1 MHVIEESIF
10 NKISFIGENKLNNNS
25 LPIND
30 CILEVNKRSLKQ
42 LLLAFLREKFLI
54 YHYRDDNLI
63 FELSRSNY
71 VICVSKVKL
80 ASLLRIT
87 EFDSLF
93 LIDKKTYLRQAIT
106 NPLKLLDIIKTELGH
121 SLKLKEW
128 DRFCKE
134 IANHLQNAL
143 LSQWK
148 KYSLMSLSVKNDKKH
163 HDFFKNFLNPPEN
176 LSDYSLQFEQSIF
189 NGHPYHP
196 CAKTKLGFTMEDT
209 LRYSPEFRSKI
220 DIFIA
225 AVDKKYVHIEAM
237 EAHSE
242 FKIWFAKTYP
252 KAWETWLLEL
262 KKNKL
267 NIADYI
273 PFPVHPWQLYYF
285 IFTVRAFTHYFRTK
299 IIILFDNVKIMASP
313 TLSFRTV
320 LPTEGANPAYIKL
333 PVAVQATSVFRTL
346 SALSTKNAP
355 KISRALKEILIREN
369 YFSRRL
375 DILSEL
381 YGLHLPFLQSN
392 ESKHF
397 SAIFR
402 ENVADYLQKNEV
414 AIVLAAFF
422 EKLPANN
429 NSLFIE
435 IMQLAGY
442 ANYQAALN
450 YFYNYTDLVLG
461 GYLDLYLQYGI
472 ALEGHQQNTF
482 AVFQNGC
489 IKRFIARD
497 VDGIEIH
504 PASLNSRGIYLDI
517 SADSPHL
524 KNNKRVVRNQLLHT
538 VYQLHLGELVLL
550 LANYFDRSETDFWNI
565 VKDVTKQRFYQLKN
579 QIDATTWDIEYHAIL
594 RADWPLK
601 ALLRMRLEKNY
612 LLDGLFSNIS
622 NPLAT

>member
-1 MHVIEESIF
+1 MSVVEDSVL
-10 NKISFIGENKLNNNS
+10 KKMDFIYEKTNS

-30 CILEVNKRSLKQ
+30 CVSEVNKRSLKQ

-54 YHYRDDNLI
+54 YHHRGDNLI

-71 VICVSKVKL
+71 LICVSKVKL

-93 LIDKKTYLRQAIT
+93 LIDKKTYLRQSIT
-106 NPLKLLDIIKTELGH
+106 NPMKLLDIIKTELKH
-121 SLKLKEW
+121 NLKMKEW

-148 KYSLMSLSVKNDKKH
+148 KYSLTSLNIKNDKKY

-209 LRYSPEFRSKI
+209 LRYSPEFRSKVEI
-220 DIFIA
+220 VIA
-225 AVDKKYVHIEAM
+225 AVDKKYVHVEAM
-237 EAHSE
+237 EAHIE
-242 FKIWFAKTYP
+242 FKAWFAQTYSS
-252 KAWETWLLEL
+252 AWEAWLLEL
-262 KKNKL
+262 KRNKL
-267 NIADYI
+267 SADDYI
-273 PFPVHPWQLYYF
+273 PFPVHPWQVYYF
-285 IFTVRAFTHYFRTK
+285 LFTVRAFTQYFKTR
-299 IIILFDNVKIMASP
+299 IIILFDDVKIVASP

-346 SALSTKNAP
+346 SAISTKNAP
-355 KISRALKEILIREN
+355 KISRTLRQILHKEN
-369 YFSRRL
+369 FFSGRL

-381 YGLHLPFLQSN
+381 YGLHLPFLQTN
-392 ESKHF
+392 ESQHF

-402 ENVADYLQKNEV
+402 ENVADYLKKNEV
-414 AIVLAAFF
+414 AIVLAALF
-422 EKLPANN
+422 EKLPLNN

-435 IMQLAGY
+435 IMRLAGY
-442 ANYQAALN
+442 TSYQAALN

-461 GYLDLYLQYGI
+461 SYLDLYLLYGV

-504 PASLNSRGIYLDI
+504 RDSLTSRGIDLDL
-517 SADSPHL
+517 SEDSPHVQS
-524 KNNKRVVRNQLLHT
+524 NKVIVRNQLLHT

-550 LANYFDRSETDFWNI
+550 LANYFDCSETDFWNI
-565 VKDVTKQRFYQLKN
+565 VKDITEQRFQQLKK
-579 QIDATTWDIEYHAIL
+579 QIDIATWEIEHHAIL
-594 RADWPLK
+594 KADWPLK

-612 LLDGLFSNIS
+612 IRDGLFSHIS